1 MAKYPKAA
9 PVKKKPVAPAKKPA
23 APAEKKPAV
32 PAKPKP
38 RKREGD
44 AEDADSVPLA
54 RLMKRK
60 KTAPRNAPASSTRRY
75 IRWTDEQVEAL
86 TVGFE
91 KHQGRIDDILADPA
105 LGPAFRGRGKSEL
118 SAKCKNLGFASPRP
132 RGRARPRGAAP
143 EPTADKDHAK
153 TTSDR
158 RAPGAKRAPSP
169 SSSDDSDSSSDD
181 ASASE
186 EAAKPTAA
194 AAANWTVRI
203 RWRGDELPLSIAS
216 DCTTDALKRL
226 IDAKTGGRLPPERCA
241 LSYRGEPLVDGG
253 ALLARAGVVDGDA
266 FDLRIAAA
274 TPPRPNAALSSGAL
288 AVSNLGAGAGA
299 TGPAAASPSNARLP
313 LGHVGSSRR
322 FSEAEARKLLEGV
335 ETHGA
340 GRWAAIQKW
349 GFGPEERT
357 RDAGIQART
366 QVDLKDKWRNMV
378 AMTRRPEGFKFRA
391 KYVTEAF
398 LRRVSVAA
406 ENAEARTKETET
418 KESEELARRREMVRL
433 AWEKRQRAASE

>member
-9 PVKKKPVAPAKKPA
+9 PVKKKPAAPAKKPA
-23 APAEKKPAV
+23 APAKKKPAAPAKKKPAA

-38 RKREGD
+38 RKREGDAEDSDSVPLARLKRKVD

-60 KTAPRNAPASSTRRY
+60 KPAAPAKKKPAAPAKPKPRKREVDAEDADSVPLARLMKRKMTAPRTAP
-75 IRWTDEQVEAL
+75 V
-86 TVGFE
+86 
-91 KHQGRIDDILADPA
+91 P
-105 LGPAFRGRGKSEL
+105 P
-118 SAKCKNLGFASPRP
+118 PP
-132 RGRARPRGAAP
+132 PP
-143 EPTADKDHAK
+143 
-153 TTSDR
+153 
-158 RAPGAKRAPSP
+158 P
-169 SSSDDSDSSSDD
+169 SSSDDSDSSSSDD

-186 EAAKPTAA
+186 EAAKPTAAA

-274 TPPRPNAALSSGAL
+274 TPPRPNAAFSSGAL
-288 AVSNLGAGAGA
+288 AASTLGAGAGA
-299 TGPAAASPSNARLP
+299 SGAAAAAAPSNARLP
-313 LGHVGSSRR
+313 LGYVGNKGG

-349 GFGPEERT
+349 GFGPEERA
-357 RDAGIQART
+357 RDAGIRART

-378 AMTRRPEGFKFRA
+378 AMTTRPEGFKFRA

-406 ENAEARTKETET
+406 ESAEARTKETET